1 MHINRKVNNL
11 LAKFGNDV
19 LQDLIVE
26 SMRLTYLKSFHIGEL
41 LVQIA
46 RFPKNVMLTI
56 DGILDAFC
64 EFFDKNLYNSG
75 TMNIQRNW
83 NYIMRNV
90 SYQALHRQW
99 IRNFH
104 DTLTEVV
111 SKLVDHN
118 VGSQGQHEVNQ
129 AV

>member
-1 MHINRKVNNL
+1 MISMHINRKVNNL
-11 LAKFGNDV
+11 LAKFGNDI

-26 SMRLTYLKSFHIGEL
+26 PMRLTYLKSFHVDEL

-75 TMNIQRNW
+75 TMNIQRN
-83 NYIMRNV
+83 
-90 SYQALHRQW
+90 
-99 IRNFH
+99 
-104 DTLTEVV
+104 
-111 SKLVDHN
+111 
-118 VGSQGQHEVNQ
+118 
-129 AV
+129 

>member
-1 MHINRKVNNL
+1 MISMHINRKVNNL
-11 LAKFGNDV
+11 LAKFGNDI

-26 SMRLTYLKSFHIGEL
+26 PMRLSNLKSFHVDEL

-75 TMNIQRNW
+75 TMNIQRN
-83 NYIMRNV
+83 
-90 SYQALHRQW
+90 
-99 IRNFH
+99 
-104 DTLTEVV
+104 
-111 SKLVDHN
+111 
-118 VGSQGQHEVNQ
+118 
-129 AV
+129 

>member
-1 MHINRKVNNL
+1 MISMHINRKVNNL

-75 TMNIQRNW
+75 TMNIQRN
-83 NYIMRNV
+83 
-90 SYQALHRQW
+90 
-99 IRNFH
+99 
-104 DTLTEVV
+104 
-111 SKLVDHN
+111 
-118 VGSQGQHEVNQ
+118 
-129 AV
+129 